1 MRKLTLLCLRS
12 ALLFLTINLRD
23 WAQNSHSYDSL
34 SASGSVF
41 GELMMSMDGMHTR
54 SKEIRPVGNNDTDFV
69 RIMIVHHQ
77 AAIDMAKTELQHGTD
92 DQMRRLAQ
100 EIVTDQESEIELM
113 QLWLKEHKPGY
124 ATGANSPNVG
134 AGKEN

>member
-1 MRKLTLLCLRS
+1 MRKLTLLCLS
-12 ALLFLTINLRD
+12 SVLLFLTINLQD
-23 WAQNSHSYDSL
+23 WAQNAHTHDSR
-34 SASGSVF
+34 SAPGSVF

-54 SKEIRPVGNNDTDFV
+54 TKEIRPIGNNDTDFV

-77 AAIDMAKTELQHGTD
+77 AAIDMAKTELQYGND

-100 EIVTDQESEIELM
+100 EIVTDQESEVELM
-113 QLWLKEHKPGY
+113 QLWLKDHSPGY
-124 ATGANSPNVG
+124 APKANSPNVG

>member
-1 MRKLTLLCLRS
+1 MQRTLLFCLS
-12 ALLFLTINLRD
+12 VVLLSLATNLRD
-23 WAQNSHSYDSL
+23 WAQNSHSHDSQ

-41 GELMMSMDGMHTR
+41 NELMTSMDGMHTR
-54 SKEIRPVGNNDTDFV
+54 TKEIGSVGNNDADFV

-113 QLWLKEHKPGY
+113 ELWLKVHSPGH
-124 ATGANSPNVG
+124 AAH
-134 AGKEN
+134 AGQEN